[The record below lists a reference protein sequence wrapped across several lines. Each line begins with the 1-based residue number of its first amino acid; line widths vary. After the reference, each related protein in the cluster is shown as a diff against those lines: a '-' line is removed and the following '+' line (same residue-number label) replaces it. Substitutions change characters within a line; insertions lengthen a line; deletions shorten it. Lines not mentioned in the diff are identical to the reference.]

1 MNIYSCESIQ
11 RLINHYTESGG
22 QILQIRE
29 GILGY
34 GDLLLYSQTG
44 DLKTIVV
51 RESFLNE
58 WSSAHTIRIYNKC
71 PKKYQRLIEEMED
84 VV

>member
-11 RLINHYTESGG
+11 RLIDRYTESGG
-22 QILQIRE
+22 QILQIQE